1 MFAQYFYFSTGV
13 ILWVSA
19 LFIFI
24 RKTERAFYFLAGHLV
39 IMGLGIITRS
49 LIATGQIEEY
59 PHVYQ
64 VIYPLHFLYGP
75 LYFYFLITFF
85 RPRYQF
91 KFRDTIHLL
100 PFLINLIDYLPFYVT
115 SSEFKRIMIQTNAE
129 VSAFGISVEYYNL
142 CKSISFI
149 FYFLITGWFYLHFV
163 YNTRFSY
170 LGMTRFIHYWLR
182 TDYLL
187 KMVAMLS
194 GIYLGFITKKNAYSV
209 SFYFISIDSFMNLF
223 VILRYPHLLKG
234 IRVEYDQAARV
245 RPPSLL
251 VTLKHFISR
260 LRRAGVDKYVL
271 ADRLKYSFDV
281 QQIFLDDQM
290 NEERLSLKLNLNL
303 KQLEAFIQDTYG
315 CSCEDYIQYK
325 RHEYLSRKISTDE
338 EWNSL
343 PFFKTIF
350 MAGFDSA
357 TSLQATLMRYDAIA
371 SLNMFSFD
379 REGLVRI
386 HTKLSDILSE
396 KK

>member
-1 MFAQYFYFSTGV
+1 MFAQYFYFSTGI

-49 LIATGQIEEY
+49 LIATGQMEEY
-59 PHVYQ
+59 PHIYQ

-91 KFRDTIHLL
+91 KLRDTIHLL

-163 YNTRFSY
+163 YNTRFSDQ
-170 LGMTRFIHYWLR
+170 GMTRFIHYWLR
-182 TDYLL
+182 VDYLL
-187 KMVAMLS
+187 KTVAMLS
-194 GIYLGFITKKNAYSV
+194 GIYLGFITKQQAYSV
-209 SFYFISIDSFMNLF
+209 TFYLISLDSFMNIF
-223 VILRYPHLLKG
+223 VIFRYPHLLRG

-251 VTLKHFISR
+251 VMLKHLIKR
-260 LRRAGVDKYVL
+260 LRRAGVDKAVL
-271 ADRLKYSFDV
+271 ADRLKYIFEV

-290 NEERLSLKLNLNL
+290 NEERLSIKLNLNIN
-303 KQLEAFIQDTYG
+303 QLNVYIQDTYG

-325 RHEYLSRKISTDE
+325 RLEYLSRKLGTDE
-338 EWNSL
+338 EWISL
-343 PFFKTIF
+343 PLFKTLF
-350 MAGFDSA
+350 MAGFDSV
-357 TSLQATLMRYDAIA
+357 TSLQATVMRYDAIA
-371 SLNMFSFD
+371 SVNLFLFD
-379 REGLVRI
+379 REGLIRI
-386 HTKLSDILSE
+386 HTKLSDILNE